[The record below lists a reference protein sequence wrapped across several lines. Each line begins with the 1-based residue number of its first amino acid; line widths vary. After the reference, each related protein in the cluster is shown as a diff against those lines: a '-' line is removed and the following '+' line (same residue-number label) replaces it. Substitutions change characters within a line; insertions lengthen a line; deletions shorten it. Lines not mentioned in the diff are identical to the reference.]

1 MLLKEI
7 RNVLNHKVPEKYAE
21 SWDHVGLVVGDEN
34 QDIRKVLIALDADDR
49 AVQKAVDIG
58 ADLIVTHH
66 PLLFHPLEHVTE
78 QHFIGRR
85 VREMV
90 KHDIA
95 CYAMHTNFDK
105 VGMADLNA
113 RELKLTDP
121 EVLSVTDET
130 EEGPMGFGRIGRLE
144 KTVTLAEFAR
154 FVKKVYRLERIRVY
168 GDPDA
173 EIARAAVASGSGR
186 SSIPDAIEK
195 GAQVIVTGDVDY
207 HTAID
212 ANAQGIFVI
221 DAGHYGTEF
230 GFIRYMAGRMKEWF
244 PELEI
249 VEQNIRQPYQIL

>member
-7 RNVLNHKVPEKYAE
+7 RNVLNREVPEKYAE

-34 QDIRKVLIALDADDR
+34 QDIKKVLVALDADDR
-49 AVQKAVDIG
+49 AVEKAVEIE

-78 QHFIGRR
+78 QNFIGRR
-85 VREMV
+85 VRTMV
-90 KHDIA
+90 KHNIA
-95 CYAMHTNFDK
+95 YYAMHTNFDK

-113 RELKLTDP
+113 RELKLVNP
-121 EVLSVTDET
+121 KVLSVTDET
-130 EEGPMGFGRIGRLE
+130 EGGPMGFGRIGGLE
-144 KTVTLAEFAR
+144 KAETLAEFAG
-154 FVKKVYRLERIRVY
+154 FVKDTYRLDEIRVY

-173 EIARAAVASGSGR
+173 QITCAAVASGSGK

-230 GFIRYMAGRMKEWF
+230 GFIHYMADRMKEWF
-244 PELEI
+244 PDLEI
-249 VEQNIRQPYQIL
+249 LEQDIRQPYHIL

>member
-1 MLLKEI
+1 MLLKDI
-7 RNVLNHKVPEKYAE
+7 RAELNREVPENYAE

-34 QDIRKVLIALDADDR
+34 QNIEKVLVALDADDR
-49 AVQKAVDIG
+49 AVKKAVDIG

-90 KHDIA
+90 RHNIA
-95 CYAMHTNFDK
+95 YYAMHTNFDK
-105 VGMADLNA
+105 VKMADLNA
-113 RELKLTDP
+113 RELKLVDP
-121 EVLSVTDET
+121 EVLSVTDEM
-130 EEGPMGFGRIGRLE
+130 EEGPMGFGRIGELE
-144 KTVTLAEFAR
+144 KTETLAEFAR
-154 FVKKVYRLERIRVY
+154 FVKTIYRLDQIRVY

-173 EIARAAVASGSGR
+173 EISRAAVASGSGK

-195 GAQVIVTGDVDY
+195 GAHVIVTGDVDY

-212 ANAQGIFVI
+212 ANAQGLFVI

-230 GFIRYMAGRMKEWF
+230 GFINYMAPHMKKMF
-244 PELEI
+244 PSLD
-249 VEQNIRQPYQIL
+249 VVAQDIRQPYHIL